1 MPDTH
6 QQYRIEKDSLGEI
19 KVANDKFWG
28 AQTERSLAN
37 FKIGTEKIPASVIL
51 AFAQLKRATAIVN
64 EQNKTLDPQIKE
76 AIVAA
81 TDAILTGEYMEH
93 FPLVTW
99 QTGSGTQ
106 SNMNMNEVIAHLAN
120 QQSEGTNLT
129 IHPNDHANMSQSSND
144 TFPTAMN
151 IAAYDA
157 VTSELIPECNKM
169 IEVLEEKIETY
180 QNLVKIGR
188 THLQDATPL
197 TFGQE
202 ISGWK
207 TMIERGLHFIE
218 TSSQSILELAI
229 GGTAVGTG
237 LNAPAGFGEAV
248 ANQLSLAMGHPF
260 KSAPNKFYALTS
272 HSDLS
277 YTHGAIRSLASDL
290 MKIANDVRWLAS
302 GPRSGIGEI
311 TIPANEPGSSI
322 MPGKINPTQ
331 SEALTMVV
339 AQVMGNDV
347 TINVAASQGN
357 FELNVYKPVIILNFL
372 QSVTLL
378 SDAMRSF
385 RLNCLAGLEANEAA
399 MGTLVE
405 RSLMLVTALSPHI
418 GYEKSAT
425 IAKKALAENLTLRE
439 SALALNFVTEA
450 EFDLWVDA
458 TKMI

>member
-129 IHPNDHANMSQSSND
+129 IHPNDHVNMSQSSND

-157 VTSELIPECNKM
+157 VISELIPECKKM
-169 IEVLEEKIETY
+169 IEVLEEKIEAY

-248 ANQLSLAMGHPF
+248 ANELSLAMGHPF
-260 KSAPNKFYALTS
+260 KKCSK
-272 HSDLS
+272 
-277 YTHGAIRSLASDL
+277 
-290 MKIANDVRWLAS
+290 
-302 GPRSGIGEI
+302 
-311 TIPANEPGSSI
+311 
-322 MPGKINPTQ
+322 
-331 SEALTMVV
+331 
-339 AQVMGNDV
+339 
-347 TINVAASQGN
+347 
-357 FELNVYKPVIILNFL
+357 
-372 QSVTLL
+372 
-378 SDAMRSF
+378 
-385 RLNCLAGLEANEAA
+385 
-399 MGTLVE
+399 
-405 RSLMLVTALSPHI
+405 
-418 GYEKSAT
+418 
-425 IAKKALAENLTLRE
+425 
-439 SALALNFVTEA
+439 
-450 EFDLWVDA
+450 
-458 TKMI
+458 